1 MSRRPNYAGQLRKII
16 SSLEQ
21 IATALENQGSVP
33 SGKRTNGKS
42 APGRTRRTKKQV
54 AELKKLL
61 KAERKAGVPVAE
73 LAEQHGVST
82 AYIYMLRY

>member
-1 MSRRPNYAGQLRKII
+1 MSRRPNYAVQLRKII

-21 IATALENQGSVP
+21 IATALESQGSVS
-33 SGKRTNGKS
+33 SGKSTNGKS
-42 APGRTRRTKKQV
+42 APARTRRTKKQV

-73 LAEQHGVST
+73 LASKHGISS
-82 AYIYMLRY
+82 AYIYMLR